1 MQIVDA
7 LVECPVTE
15 SFRVRQLAGMFD
27 VPLEDKLTRRFQVE
41 LPSEEDD
48 WQVGMI
54 VGDSG
59 SGKSTVARAAYDHRL
74 VQRFAWKRGQALID
88 GFGISLST
96 RTITQTLVAVGLSS
110 PVVWCQPYH
119 CLSTG
124 QQFRAD
130 VARGMLS
137 RRKLIAFDEF
147 TSVVDR
153 TSARF
158 GSMALRRA
166 IDRGQISKKLVA
178 VTCHLDVI
186 DWLRPDWVL
195 DMTSGKLTRRCLR
208 RPRLQ
213 LSIHRCSRDL
223 WPLFASH
230 HYLDGQLNPAAR
242 CYIGL
247 VEGQPAVFAATLNNF
262 RKNHLRISRLVT
274 LPTYQGI
281 GLGGRMLD
289 ELSQHLTNEGA
300 THIHISGSHPAVVAH
315 CNRSTRWEFRK
326 LLKTG
331 RQRSGIYSDNSHWK
345 TSTGRAVATFRFV
358 GGSESD

>member
-1 MQIVDA
+1 MQTVDA
-7 LVECPVTE
+7 LVECPVPE

-27 VPLEDKLTRRFQVE
+27 VPLEEKLTRHFQVE

-59 SGKSTVARAAYDHRL
+59 SGKSTVARAAYGKRL

-88 GFGISLST
+88 GFGASLST
-96 RTITQTLVAVGLSS
+96 RTITQALVAVGLSS
-110 PVVWCQPYH
+110 PVAWCQPYH
-119 CLSTG
+119 SLSTG

-137 RRKLIAFDEF
+137 RGKLIALDEF

-153 TSARF
+153 TTARF
-158 GSMALRRA
+158 GSLALRRA
-166 IDRGQISKKLVA
+166 IDRRQLTKKFVA
-178 VTCHLDVI
+178 VTCHHDVI
-186 DWLRPDWVL
+186 WWLRPDWVL

-208 RPRLQ
+208 QPNVE
-213 LSIHRCSRDL
+213 LSIHRCSRER
-223 WPLFASH
+223 WPLFAPH
-230 HYLDGQLNPAAR
+230 HYLDGKLNPAAR
-242 CYIGL
+242 CYVGL
-247 VEGQPAVFAATLNNF
+247 VDGQPAVFAATLNNF

-289 ELSQHLTNEGA
+289 ELSSYLTEEGA
-300 THIHISGSHPAVVAH
+300 TCIHISGSHPAVIAH
-315 CNRSTRWEFRK
+315 CNRSPSWEFRQ

-331 RQRSGIYSDNSHWK
+331 RQRSGMYRDNPHWK
-345 TSTGRAVATFRFV
+345 TSTGRAVATFRYA
-358 GGSESD
+358 SEPELN